1 MSQGPGSDSSPA
13 SEGGPGSGYGILEC
27 PSQETSWNCDTQ
39 EEAPLE
45 DLARSR
51 IRAPQD
57 FLAGGS
63 LLTLSAFA
71 LFASRGLSLGR
82 LGSVGPGMLPRT
94 LALLL
99 GLAGA
104 VLVASSLVRKG
115 EAHARWTLR
124 GPIFICLGVI
134 GFALTIRTPGLA
146 VAGPLVTIV
155 GGAAS
160 SETRVKELLVFAVAI
175 TAFCI
180 VLFRFVLH
188 LPIPVLRI
196 PGVVVI

>member
-1 MSQGPGSDSSPA
+1 M
-13 SEGGPGSGYGILEC
+13 
-27 PSQETSWNCDTQ
+27 
-39 EEAPLE
+39 E
-45 DLARSR
+45 DFTRSR

-63 LLTLSAFA
+63 LLALSAFA

-94 LALLL
+94 LAVLL
-99 GLAGA
+99 GVSGA

-115 EAHARWTLR
+115 EAHVRWTLR
-124 GPIFICLGVI
+124 GPLFICLAVI
-134 GFALTIRTPGLA
+134 GFALTVRMPGLA

-160 SETRVKELLVFAVAI
+160 PETRVKELVIFAVAI

-180 VLFRFVLH
+180 VLFRFILH

>member
-1 MSQGPGSDSSPA
+1 M
-13 SEGGPGSGYGILEC
+13 
-27 PSQETSWNCDTQ
+27 
-39 EEAPLE
+39 E

-82 LGSVGPGMLPRT
+82 LGSVGAGMFPRT
-94 LALLL
+94 LAILL

-115 EAHARWTLR
+115 EAHGRWTLR

-134 GFALTIRTPGLA
+134 GFALTIRMPGLA

-160 SETRVKELLVFAVAI
+160 PETRVKELLVFAVAI
-175 TAFCI
+175 TVFCI
-180 VLFRFVLH
+180 VLFRFILH

>member
-1 MSQGPGSDSSPA
+1 
-13 SEGGPGSGYGILEC
+13 
-27 PSQETSWNCDTQ
+27 
-39 EEAPLE
+39 
-45 DLARSR
+45 
-51 IRAPQD
+51 
-57 FLAGGS
+57 
-63 LLTLSAFA
+63 
-71 LFASRGLSLGR
+71 
-82 LGSVGPGMLPRT
+82 MLPRS
-94 LALLL
+94 LAILL

-104 VLVASSLVRKG
+104 VLVALSLVRKG

-134 GFALTIRTPGLA
+134 GFALTIRMPGLA

-160 SETRVKELLVFAVAI
+160 HETRVKELVVFAIAI

-180 VLFRFVLH
+180 VLFRFILH
-188 LPIPVLRI
+188 LPVPVLRI

>member
-1 MSQGPGSDSSPA
+1 M
-13 SEGGPGSGYGILEC
+13 
-27 PSQETSWNCDTQ
+27 
-39 EEAPLE
+39 E
-45 DLARSR
+45 DLSR
-51 IRAPQD
+51 PRIQAPQD
-57 FLAGGS
+57 FLAGAS
-63 LLTLSAFA
+63 LVALSAFA
-71 LFASRGLSLGR
+71 LFASRGLPQGR
-82 LGSVGPGMLPRT
+82 LGAVGPGMLPRA
-94 LALLL
+94 LAISL

-104 VLVASSLVRKG
+104 ALVASSLVRKG
-115 EAHARWTLR
+115 EAHARWALR
-124 GPIFICLGVI
+124 GPLFICLGVV
-134 GFALTIRTPGLA
+134 GFALTIRMPGLA

-160 SETRVKELLVFAVAI
+160 PETRVKELVVFAVAI